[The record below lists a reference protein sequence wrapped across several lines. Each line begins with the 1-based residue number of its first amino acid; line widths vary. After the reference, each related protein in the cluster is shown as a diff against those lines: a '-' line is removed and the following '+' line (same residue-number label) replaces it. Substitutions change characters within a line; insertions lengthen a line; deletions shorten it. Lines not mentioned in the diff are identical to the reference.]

1 METRRDRRPSW
12 RVLENAHASTLAQQK
27 RMKPFAGTEFAAIAS
42 HAAPLL
48 PKPKPAKRNL
58 EMEALTLEIAA
69 LQAEKTNLEAK
80 MKLMEADRV
89 VEGFEKQTLK
99 EKVDE
104 MEDEARVLVG
114 KLKLVNANNK
124 ILEKDL
130 DAERARTKEL
140 EDKERSVLALH
151 ARAKEAERRS
161 VELAAR
167 AHVQARS
174 ALTKGRGREISL
186 GDVPMAEAMLALL
199 ERVILIKPFV
209 IEADGNSIPGLARF
223 IDNKPETFLID
234 AQYALGC
241 SLGAIPAVLNRLYSQ
256 WAPQCVGQLPKYRD
270 DLQKTMAQCDAEW
283 VRIDTELARCTI
295 AYIHTLQCAGTEP
308 PREVLEA
315 TTSLGQ
321 IHSQYH
327 VHRWES
333 VAFGD
338 AFLASVR
345 TLSARVAGHKERTLE
360 SFEAGRPPTVV
371 EPGSVLDCVARIA
384 LVLEEQRG
392 THAIVPKLLAESLV
406 DAFSSAFSLEKARAE
421 YGPLTDWSAT
431 LVRRGLEKRREVM
444 DAETAVV
451 ERIRARV
458 LLGAIRAEAERILVG
473 CAPLFH

>member
-1 METRRDRRPSW
+1 MRTRARSRSRRRS
-12 RVLENAHASTLAQQK
+12 EATFS
-27 RMKPFAGTEFAAIAS
+27 GTEFAALAP

-48 PKPKPAKRNL
+48 PKKKNL

-89 VEGFEKQTLK
+89 VEGFEKQSLK

-104 MEDEARVLVG
+104 MDDEARVLVG
-114 KLKLVNANNK
+114 RLKLANANNK

-140 EDKERSVLALH
+140 EEKERSVLALH

-199 ERVILIKPFV
+199 ERVILVKPC

-256 WAPQCVGQLPKYRD
+256 WAPQCVGQLPTCRD

-315 TTSLGQ
+315 TTSSGR
-321 IHSQYH
+321 IHSSAT
-327 VHRWES
+327 VTAGR
-333 VAFGD
+333 
-338 AFLASVR
+338 ASSGTR
-345 TLSARVAGHKERTLE
+345 FSRASARSRRVAGHEERTLE
-360 SFEAGRPPTVV
+360 SSEAGRPPTQV
-371 EPGSVLDCVARIA
+371 EPGSVLDCVARVA

-392 THAIVPKLLAESLV
+392 THAIVPKLLAERSWTRSPLPSLW
-406 DAFSSAFSLEKARAE
+406 R
-421 YGPLTDWSAT
+421 
-431 LVRRGLEKRREVM
+431 RRGRSTARSRTGARRSFG
-444 DAETAVV
+444 AVG
-451 ERIRARV
+451 EEARGDGCGDGCRGAHPRARFAGCDPRGG
-458 LLGAIRAEAERILVG
+458 GADFVG